1 LKCKYCQVWQ
11 QCDPRLI
18 STLKEGD
25 KNLSHR
31 YCRTKNT
38 RMLAEDD
45 ACKDIQV
52 AKYFQ
57 CNEKDCSGYLFIQTE
72 SPQEETCTQPLFMCP
87 RRRRNFRVAK
97 RQKFIAGTRIH
108 KTNLIRKG
116 EINNEHL
123 NPHYQNNT
131 RGCPSRRHQRPQ
143 K

>member
-1 LKCKYCQVWQ
+1 MKCKYCQVWQ

-57 CNEKDCSGYLFIQTE
+57 CNE
-72 SPQEETCTQPLFMCP
+72 
-87 RRRRNFRVAK
+87 
-97 RQKFIAGTRIH
+97 
-108 KTNLIRKG
+108 
-116 EINNEHL
+116 NNERIAVVTCL
-123 NPHYQNNT
+123 YRQNLLKKKPVHSHCSCAQGEDEISELQ
-131 RGCPSRRHQRPQ
+131 RGRNLLLEHEYIKPIS
-143 K
+143 